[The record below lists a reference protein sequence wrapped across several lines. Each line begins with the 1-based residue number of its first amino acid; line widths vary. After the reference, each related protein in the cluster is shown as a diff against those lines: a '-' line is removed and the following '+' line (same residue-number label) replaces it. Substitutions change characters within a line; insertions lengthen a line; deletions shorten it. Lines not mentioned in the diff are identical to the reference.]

1 MEVHF
6 PPEVEA
12 EITRRAASSGKE
24 PAQFVEE
31 VVLQILTDEAR
42 FVEAVERGFASL
54 SAGRFVEHDEIGKRI
69 DQRFR

>member
-1 MEVHF
+1 MDVRF
-6 PPEVEA
+6 SPEVEA

-24 PAQFVEE
+24 PAQFVED

-54 SAGRFVEHDEIGKRI
+54 DAGRFVEHDEIGKRI
-69 DQRFR
+69 EQRFR

>member
-1 MEVHF
+1 MDVQF
-6 PPEVEA
+6 SPEVEA

-31 VVLQILTDEAR
+31 VVSQVLTDEAR
-42 FVEAVERGFASL
+42 FVEAVDRGFASL
-54 SAGRFVEHDEIGKRI
+54 GAGRFVEHDEIGTRI